1 MRVGSDTADDK
12 IPTERILTPSQQQR
26 EHKQPSE
33 PFFTGTYR
41 WAWLL
46 KAEKASALLVALQ
59 LLRLA
64 KMRRED
70 CFKFSASQTATE
82 LNMSR
87 STLYRKLKK
96 LEDIGLV
103 RVGRR
108 QRRWPQVQ
116 LLGSPQITR

>member
-1 MRVGSDTADDK
+1 MRLGSDTADDK

-26 EHKQPSE
+26 ERKQPSE
-33 PFFTGTYR
+33 FFFTGIYR

-46 KAEKASALLVALQ
+46 KAEEAGALLVALQ

-64 KMRRED
+64 KMRRGD
-70 CFKFSASQTATE
+70 CFKFCATQTAAE
-82 LNMSR
+82 LKMSR

-116 LLGSPQITR
+116 LLDSPHITR